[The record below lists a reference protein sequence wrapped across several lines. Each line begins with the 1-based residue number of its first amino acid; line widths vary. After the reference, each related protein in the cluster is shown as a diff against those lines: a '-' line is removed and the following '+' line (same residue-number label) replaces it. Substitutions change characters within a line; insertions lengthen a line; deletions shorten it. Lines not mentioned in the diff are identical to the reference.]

1 MEGRGEEEENVSA
14 PLLNIQVK
22 FSGRSIPVSLST
34 ESTIKD
40 LKSLL
45 QPLTNVLPRGQKLI
59 FKGKVLEDAMKLKS
73 TDITNGSKLML
84 MASQGLHQGDGPIT
98 KQVVSSGSG
107 LRKPS
112 NDGGNAQGLMGS
124 KVEVAIDKGRSKHWK
139 ITGVVALSGCQLK
152 VIPEEVWG
160 CGSLI
165 RVLDISRNSIH
176 EVPAKI
182 GSLSSIQKLLLNE
195 NGVPDECISWE
206 GVVSLK
212 SLTILN
218 LNHNGLTSLPSGL
231 GALVS
236 LTQLHVANN
245 KLTSLPVEIGLLTRL
260 EILKVNNNRI
270 SSIPSHIGNCVSL
283 VEVDLASNHLV
294 DLPDTIGSLRNLKAL
309 HLSNNGLK
317 SLPSTLFKFCTQL
330 STLDLHNT
338 EITID
343 ILRQF
348 EGWEAFDERR
358 RLKHQKQ
365 LDFRVGS
372 SGAFDEGA
380 DKN

>member
-1 MEGRGEEEENVSA
+1 MAASA
-14 PLLNIQVK
+14 SASASSSSSLSDFETALKNHQIQRAK
-22 FSGRSIPVSLST
+22 FSST
-34 ESTIKD
+34 VKTEEI
-40 LKSLL
+40 
-45 QPLTNVLPRGQKLI
+45 
-59 FKGKVLEDAMKLKS
+59 
-73 TDITNGSKLML
+73 ML

-107 LRKPS
+107 LRKPTTIDS
-112 NDGGNAQGLMGS
+112 GSSTQGMVS
-124 KVEVAIDKGRSKHWK
+124 KVEAASVVVDKSRSKHWK
-139 ITGVVALSGCQLK
+139 LTGVVALSGCQLK
-152 VIPEEVWG
+152 VISEEVWG
-160 CGSLI
+160 CGSSI
-165 RVLDISRNSIH
+165 SVLDISRNSVN

-195 NGVPDECISWE
+195 NGIRDECISWE

-212 SLTILN
+212 SLTVLS

-260 EILKVNNNRI
+260 EILKVNSNRK
-270 SSIPSHIGNCVSL
+270 SSVPSQIECLPCGGVSS
-283 VEVDLASNHLV
+283 ASQQQW
-294 DLPDTIGSLRNLKAL
+294 GQ
-309 HLSNNGLK
+309 
-317 SLPSTLFKFCTQL
+317 LPSTLFKMCTQL
-330 STLDLHNT
+330 STLDFHNT

-343 ILRQF
+343 VLRQF
-348 EGWEAFDERR
+348 EGWKAFDERR

-365 LDFRVGS
+365 LDFRDGS
-372 SGAFDEGA
+372 SSVFDEGA